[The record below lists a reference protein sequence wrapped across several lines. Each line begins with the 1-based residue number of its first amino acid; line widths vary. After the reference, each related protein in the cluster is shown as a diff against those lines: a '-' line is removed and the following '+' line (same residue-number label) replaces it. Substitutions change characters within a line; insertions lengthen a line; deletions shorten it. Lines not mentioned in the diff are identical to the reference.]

1 MSVPKVAIV
10 GRPNVGKSS
19 IMNWL
24 AHKRV
29 SVVDP
34 MAGVTRDRVTY
45 LMHVEDRYFE
55 LIDTGGIG
63 IVDVGELTD
72 EVDTQI
78 RIAMEQADLILFVVE
93 GPAGITSLDQEVSRR
108 LRRIDRPKIVVVNKC
123 DSPKID
129 REIATFHS
137 LVDGQ
142 TQMVTCSVKGNRN
155 QEDLLKTILAN
166 LPEAD
171 ALESE
176 QGEELEEVPEL
187 KLAIVGRRNVGK
199 STFINQLAET
209 ERVIVSEIAGTTRD
223 SIDVRFQMDGKSFIA
238 IDTPGVRKRKSLEND
253 VEWYGL
259 ARAKRSI
266 RRANVVLMFFDCM
279 ETISRVDKQLV
290 SEIHDEC
297 KPCIFVTNKWD
308 LATNRSTQDWAD
320 YVFKHFAHM
329 RHVPISIITA
339 KTGRNV
345 KRLVNL
351 AQSIYKQARERVST
365 SLLNKIVRAAVKNW
379 PPPLRQNRI
388 PRILFATQVATEPPT
403 IVLKCNEKTLF
414 DEDYKRYLLGVF
426 REQLPFK
433 EVPIKLYFR
442 SKDSDPDRAE
452 REEAKGRFIEKGQ
465 NLELLDQMKLL
476 EDDEEEFEDEA
487 LGNDEF
493 DDD

>member
-24 AHKRV
+24 AHKRI

-34 MAGVTRDRVTY
+34 MAGVTRDRVAY
-45 LMHVEDRYFE
+45 LMHVSDRYFE

-78 RIAMEQADLILFVVE
+78 RIAMEEADLILFVVE
-93 GPAGITSLDQEVSRR
+93 GSAGIVPLDMEVARR
-108 LRRIDRPKIVVVNKC
+108 LRRIDTPKLIVINKC

-129 REIATFHS
+129 KEAPSFYALGDSSTP
-137 LVDGQ
+137 LV
-142 TQMVTCSVKGNRN
+142 TVSVKGNRN
-155 QEDLLKTILAN
+155 QDDLLQAILRH
-166 LPEAD
+166 LPAPDDLEA
-171 ALESE
+171 E
-176 QGEELEEVPEL
+176 QGEKLDEVPEL

-223 SIDVRFQMDGKSFIA
+223 SIDVRFEMDGKSFIA
-238 IDTPGVRKRKSLEND
+238 IDTPGVRKRKSLAND

-266 RRANVVLMFFDCM
+266 RRADVVLMFLDCM

-308 LATNRSTQDWAD
+308 LASNKSTEDWSE
-320 YVFKHFAHM
+320 YVFNHFAHM
-329 RHVPISIITA
+329 RHVPLAIITA

-345 KRLVNL
+345 KKLINL
-351 AQSIYKQARERVST
+351 AQSIYKQSRTRVST
-365 SLLNKIVRAAVKNW
+365 GVLNRVVRAAVKNW
-379 PPPLRQNRI
+379 PPPLRMNRI
-388 PRILFATQVATEPPT
+388 PRILFAVQVATEPPT
-403 IVLKCNEKTLF
+403 IVLKCNAKELF
-414 DEDYKRYLLGVF
+414 DEDYKRYLLGVM
-426 REQLPFK
+426 REQLP
-433 EVPIKLYFR
+433 
-442 SKDSDPDRAE
+442 
-452 REEAKGRFIEKGQ
+452 
-465 NLELLDQMKLL
+465 
-476 EDDEEEFEDEA
+476 
-487 LGNDEF
+487 
-493 DDD
+493 

>member
-55 LIDTGGIG
+55 LVDTGGIG
-63 IVDVGELTD
+63 IVDVGDLTD
-72 EVDTQI
+72 EIDTQI
-78 RIAMEQADLILFVVE
+78 RIGIEEADMILFVVE
-93 GPAGITSLDQEVSRR
+93 GSGGITSLDEEVSRR
-108 LRRIDRPKIVVVNKC
+108 LRKIDKPKLLVVNKC
-123 DSPKID
+123 DSPKLD
-129 REIATFHS
+129 REAAEFYRLADS
-137 LVDGQ
+137 PLV
-142 TQMVTCSVKGNRN
+142 TVSVKGNRN
-155 QEDLLKTILAN
+155 QDELLKAILNN
-166 LPEAD
+166 LPEPDDTEA
-171 ALESE
+171 E
-176 QGEELEEVPEL
+176 QGEDLEVDPEL

-209 ERVIVSEIAGTTRD
+209 ERVIVSEIPGTTRD
-223 SIDVRFQMDGKSFIA
+223 SIDVRFQMDGKSFVA
-238 IDTPGVRKRKSLEND
+238 IDTPGVRKRKSLANT

-259 ARAKRSI
+259 VRAKRSI
-266 RRANVVLMFFDCM
+266 RRANVSLMFFDCM

-297 KPCIFVTNKWD
+297 KPCIFVVNKWD
-308 LATNRSTQDWAD
+308 LAADADIEKWAE
-320 YVFKHFAHM
+320 YLFKNFAHM
-329 RHVPISIITA
+329 RHVPIAVITA

-345 KRLVNL
+345 KKLINL
-351 AQSIYKQARERVST
+351 AQSIYKQARTRVPT
-365 SLLNKIVRAAVKNW
+365 GHLNRVLRAAIKNW
-379 PPPLRQNRI
+379 PPPMRQNRT

-403 IVLKCNEKTLF
+403 IVIKCNASELF

-442 SKDSDPDRAE
+442 SKDMDPDQAE
-452 REEAKGRFIEKGQ
+452 REEAKAKAMEEGRDPEQF
-465 NLELLDQMKLL
+465 
-476 EDDEEEFEDEA
+476 EDDM
-487 LGNDEF
+487 GF
-493 DDD
+493 DDESLTEADFEE

>member
-45 LMHVEDRYFE
+45 LMHVDDRYFE
-55 LIDTGGIG
+55 LVDTGGIG
-63 IVDVGELTD
+63 IVDVGELT
-72 EVDTQI
+72 EEIDTQI
-78 RIAMEQADLILFVVE
+78 RIGIEEADMILFVVE
-93 GPAGITSLDQEVSRR
+93 GSGGITSLDEEVSRR
-108 LRRIDRPKIVVVNKC
+108 LRKIDKPKLLVVNKC
-123 DSPKID
+123 DSPKLD
-129 REIATFHS
+129 REAAEFYRLADCP
-137 LVDGQ
+137 LV
-142 TQMVTCSVKGNRN
+142 TVSVKGNRN
-155 QEDLLKTILAN
+155 QDDLLKAILNN
-166 LPEAD
+166 LPEPDDTEA
-171 ALESE
+171 E
-176 QGEELEEVPEL
+176 QGEDLEVEPEL

-223 SIDVRFQMDGKSFIA
+223 SIDVRFQMDSKSFVA
-238 IDTPGVRKRKSLEND
+238 IDTPGVRKRKSLANT

-259 ARAKRSI
+259 VRAKRSI
-266 RRANVVLMFFDCM
+266 RRANVSLMFFDCM

-297 KPCIFVTNKWD
+297 KPCIFVVNKWD
-308 LATNRSTQDWAD
+308 LAADADISKWAD
-320 YVFKHFAHM
+320 YLFKNFAHM
-329 RHVPISIITA
+329 RHVPIAVITA

-345 KRLVNL
+345 KKLINL
-351 AQSIYKQARERVST
+351 AQSIYKQARTRVPT
-365 SLLNKIVRAAVKNW
+365 GHLNRVLRAAVKNW
-379 PPPLRQNRI
+379 PPPMRQNRT

-403 IVLKCNEKTLF
+403 IVIKCNAAELF

-442 SKDSDPDRAE
+442 SKDMDPDQAE
-452 REEAKGRFIEKGQ
+452 REEARARAVEQGR
-465 NLELLDQMKLL
+465 DP
-476 EDDEEEFEDEA
+476 EEFEDDME
-487 LGNDEF
+487 L
-493 DDD
+493 DDDESLTEADFEE

>member
-45 LMHVEDRYFE
+45 LMHVDDRYFE
-55 LIDTGGIG
+55 LVDTGGIG
-63 IVDVGELTD
+63 IVDVGELT
-72 EVDTQI
+72 EEIDTQI
-78 RIAMEQADLILFVVE
+78 RIGIEEADMILFVVE
-93 GPAGITSLDQEVSRR
+93 GSGGITSLDEEVSRR
-108 LRRIDRPKIVVVNKC
+108 LRKIDKPKLLVVNKC
-123 DSPKID
+123 DSPKLD
-129 REIATFHS
+129 REAAEFYRLADCP
-137 LVDGQ
+137 LV
-142 TQMVTCSVKGNRN
+142 TVSVKGNRN
-155 QEDLLKTILAN
+155 QDDLLKAILNN
-166 LPEAD
+166 LPEPDDTEA
-171 ALESE
+171 E
-176 QGEELEEVPEL
+176 QGEDLEVEPEL

-209 ERVIVSEIAGTTRD
+209 ERVIVSEIPGTTRD
-223 SIDVRFQMDGKSFIA
+223 SIDVRFQMDSKSFVA
-238 IDTPGVRKRKSLEND
+238 IDTPGVRKRKSLANT

-259 ARAKRSI
+259 VRAKRSI
-266 RRANVVLMFFDCM
+266 RRANVSLMFFDCM

-297 KPCIFVTNKWD
+297 KPCIFVVNKWD
-308 LATNRSTQDWAD
+308 LAADADISKWAD
-320 YVFKHFAHM
+320 YLFKNFAHM
-329 RHVPISIITA
+329 RHVPIAVITA

-345 KRLVNL
+345 KKLINL
-351 AQSIYKQARERVST
+351 AQSIYKQARTRVPT
-365 SLLNKIVRAAVKNW
+365 GHLNRVLRAAVKNW
-379 PPPLRQNRI
+379 PPPMRQNRT

-403 IVLKCNEKTLF
+403 IVIKCNAAELF

-442 SKDSDPDRAE
+442 SKDMDPDQAE
-452 REEAKGRFIEKGQ
+452 REEARARAVEQGR
-465 NLELLDQMKLL
+465 DP
-476 EDDEEEFEDEA
+476 EEFEDDME
-487 LGNDEF
+487 L
-493 DDD
+493 DDDESLTEADFEE

>member
-45 LMHVEDRYFE
+45 LMHVADRYFE
-55 LIDTGGIG
+55 LIDTGGVG

-93 GPAGITSLDQEVSRR
+93 GSAGITALDQEVSRR
-108 LRRIDRPKIVVVNKC
+108 LRRIDTPKVIVINKC
-123 DSPKID
+123 DSPKLDKEAPGFLKLGDSHI
-129 REIATFHS
+129 E
-137 LVDGQ
+137 LV
-142 TQMVTCSVKGNRN
+142 TVSVKGNRN
-155 QEDLLKTILAN
+155 QEELLQVILRN
-166 LPEAD
+166 LPPAYDVEA
-171 ALESE
+171 E
-176 QGEELEEVPEL
+176 QGEDLDEVPEL
-187 KLAIVGRRNVGK
+187 KVAIVGRRNVGK

-209 ERVIVSEIAGTTRD
+209 DRVIVSEIPGTTRD
-223 SIDVRFQMDGKSFIA
+223 SIDVRFQMDGKAFIA
-238 IDTPGVRKRKSLEND
+238 IDTPGVRKRKSLAND

-266 RRANVVLMFFDCM
+266 RRADVVLMFFDCM

-290 SEIHDEC
+290 SEIHEEC

-308 LATNRSTQDWAD
+308 LSTNRSTEDWSD

-329 RHVPISIITA
+329 RHVPIAIITA
-339 KTGRNV
+339 KTGKNV
-345 KRLVNL
+345 KKLINL
-351 AQSIYKQARERVST
+351 AQSIQKQARLRVPT
-365 SLLNKIVRAAVKNW
+365 GVLNRVVRAAVKNW
-379 PPPLRQNRI
+379 SPPLRMNRI
-388 PRILFATQVATEPPT
+388 PRILFAVQVSTEPPT
-403 IVLKCNEKTLF
+403 IVLKCNAKELF
-414 DEDYKRYLLGVF
+414 DEDYKRYLLGVL
-426 REQLPFK
+426 REELPFK

-442 SKDSDPDRAE
+442 SKDADPDQAE
-452 REEAKGRFIEKGQ
+452 REEARGQ
-465 NLELLDQMKLL
+465 RVAAGQFDDDDAEL
-476 EDDEEEFEDEA
+476 EDDSLRDGDFEDDY
-487 LGNDEF
+487 DE
-493 DDD
+493 

>member
-24 AHKRV
+24 AHKRI

-45 LMHVEDRYFE
+45 LMHVADRYFE
-55 LIDTGGIG
+55 MIDTGGVG

-78 RIAMEQADLILFVVE
+78 RIAMDQADLILFVVE
-93 GPAGITSLDQEVSRR
+93 GSAGITALDQEVSRR
-108 LRRIDRPKIVVVNKC
+108 LRRIDTPKVIVINKC
-123 DSPKID
+123 DSPKLD
-129 REIATFHS
+129 REASVFHT
-137 LVDGQ
+137 LGDA
-142 TQMVTCSVKGNRN
+142 QMELIPVSVKGNRN
-155 QEDLLKTILAN
+155 QEELLQVILRH
-166 LPEAD
+166 LPPPD
-171 ALESE
+171 DLESE
-176 QGEELEEVPEL
+176 QGEDLEEVPEL

-209 ERVIVSEIAGTTRD
+209 DRVIVSEIPGTTRD
-223 SIDVRFQMDGKSFIA
+223 SIDVRFLMDGKSFVA
-238 IDTPGVRKRKSLEND
+238 IDTPGVRKRKSLAND

-290 SEIHDEC
+290 SEIHEEC

-308 LATNRSTQDWAD
+308 LALNKSPEEWSD
-320 YVFKHFAHM
+320 YVFKHFSHM
-329 RHVPISIITA
+329 RHVPIAIITA
-339 KTGRNV
+339 LTGKNV
-345 KRLVNL
+345 KKLINL
-351 AQSIYKQARERVST
+351 AQAIYKQSRQRVPT
-365 SLLNKIVRAAVKNW
+365 GVLNRVVRAAVKNW
-379 PPPLRQNRI
+379 PPPLRMNRI
-388 PRILFATQVATEPPT
+388 PRILFAVQVGSEPPT
-403 IVLKCNEKTLF
+403 IVLKCNAKELF

-442 SKDSDPDRAE
+442 SKDADPDQAE
-452 REEAKGRFIEKGQ
+452 REEAKAKRMEEMEDEDNF
-465 NLELLDQMKLL
+465 DDL
-476 EDDEEEFEDEA
+476 EDEELTDADFEDE
-487 LGNDEF
+487 
-493 DDD
+493 

>member
-1 MSVPKVAIV
+1 MPIPKVAIV

-24 AHKRV
+24 AHKRI

-45 LMHVEDRYFE
+45 LMHVSDRYFE
-55 LIDTGGIG
+55 LIDTGGVG
-63 IVDVGELTD
+63 IVDVGELSD

-93 GPAGITSLDQEVSRR
+93 GASGVTALDQEVSRR
-108 LRRIDRPKIVVVNKC
+108 LRRIDTPKIIVVNKC
-123 DSPKID
+123 DSPKLD
-129 REIATFHS
+129 REAPAYHALGDSHTE
-137 LVDGQ
+137 LMAV
-142 TQMVTCSVKGNRN
+142 SVKGNRN
-155 QEDLLKTILAN
+155 QEELLQLVLRHLPPPDDL
-166 LPEAD
+166 EA
-171 ALESE
+171 E
-176 QGEELEEVPEL
+176 QGEDLDEIPEL

-209 ERVIVSEIAGTTRD
+209 DRVIVSEIPGTTRD

-238 IDTPGVRKRKSLEND
+238 IDTPGVRKRKSLAND

-266 RRANVVLMFFDCM
+266 RRANVVLMFLDCM

-290 SEIHDEC
+290 SEIHQEC

-308 LATNRSTQDWAD
+308 LSTNRSTEDWSD

-329 RHVPISIITA
+329 RHVPIAIITA
-339 KTGRNV
+339 QTGKNV
-345 KRLVNL
+345 KKLINL
-351 AQSIYKQARERVST
+351 AQSIYKQSLLRVST
-365 SLLNKIVRAAVKNW
+365 GLLNRVVRAAVKNW
-379 PPPLRQNRI
+379 SPPLRMNRI
-388 PRILFATQVATEPPT
+388 PRILFAVQVASEPPT
-403 IVLKCNEKTLF
+403 IVLKCNDKELF
-414 DEDYKRYLLGVF
+414 DEDYKRYLLGVL

-442 SKDSDPDRAE
+442 SKDSDPDQAA
-452 REEAKGRFIEKGQ
+452 REEAKSQRMDVG
-465 NLELLDQMKLL
+465 D
-476 EDDEEEFEDEA
+476 
-487 LGNDEF
+487 F
-493 DDD
+493 DDDDFDPDEETMTEADFDTE

>member
-45 LMHVEDRYFE
+45 LMHVADRYFE
-55 LIDTGGIG
+55 LIDTGGVG

-93 GPAGITSLDQEVSRR
+93 GSAGITALDQEVSRR
-108 LRRIDRPKIVVVNKC
+108 LRRIDTPKVIVINKC
-123 DSPKID
+123 DSPKLDKEAPGFLKLGDSHI
-129 REIATFHS
+129 E
-137 LVDGQ
+137 LV
-142 TQMVTCSVKGNRN
+142 TVSVKGNRN
-155 QEDLLKTILAN
+155 QEELLQVILRN
-166 LPEAD
+166 LPPADDVEA
-171 ALESE
+171 E
-176 QGEELEEVPEL
+176 QGEDLDEVPEL
-187 KLAIVGRRNVGK
+187 KVAIVGRRNVGK

-209 ERVIVSEIAGTTRD
+209 DRVIVSEIPGTTRD

-238 IDTPGVRKRKSLEND
+238 IDTPGVRKRKSLAND

-266 RRANVVLMFFDCM
+266 RRADVVLMFFDCM

-290 SEIHDEC
+290 SEIHEEC

-308 LATNRSTQDWAD
+308 LSTNRSTEDWSD

-329 RHVPISIITA
+329 RHVPIAIITA
-339 KTGRNV
+339 KTGKNV
-345 KRLVNL
+345 KKLINL
-351 AQSIYKQARERVST
+351 AQSIQKQARLRVPT
-365 SLLNKIVRAAVKNW
+365 GVLNRVVRAAVKNW
-379 PPPLRQNRI
+379 SPPLRMNRI
-388 PRILFATQVATEPPT
+388 PRILFAVQVSTEPPT
-403 IVLKCNEKTLF
+403 IVLKCNAKELF
-414 DEDYKRYLLGVF
+414 DEDYKRYLLGVL
-426 REQLPFK
+426 REELPFK

-442 SKDSDPDRAE
+442 SKDADPDQAE
-452 REEAKGRFIEKGQ
+452 REEARGQ
-465 NLELLDQMKLL
+465 RVAAGQFDDDDAEL
-476 EDDEEEFEDEA
+476 EDDSLRDGDFEDDY
-487 LGNDEF
+487 DE
-493 DDD
+493 

>member
-24 AHKRV
+24 AHKRI

-45 LMHVEDRYFE
+45 LMHVADRYFE
-55 LIDTGGIG
+55 MIDTGGVG

-93 GPAGITSLDQEVSRR
+93 GSAGITALDQEVSRR
-108 LRRIDRPKIVVVNKC
+108 LRRIDTPKVIVINKC
-123 DSPKID
+123 DSPKLD
-129 REIATFHS
+129 REAATFHALGDS
-137 LVDGQ
+137 HMELIPV
-142 TQMVTCSVKGNRN
+142 SVKGNRN
-155 QEDLLKTILAN
+155 QEELLQVILRN
-166 LPEAD
+166 LPEPD
-171 ALESE
+171 ELEAE
-176 QGEELEEVPEL
+176 QGEDLDEVPEL

-209 ERVIVSEIAGTTRD
+209 DRVIVSEIPGTTRD
-223 SIDVRFQMDGKSFIA
+223 SIDVRFQMDGKSFVA
-238 IDTPGVRKRKSLEND
+238 IDTPGVRKRKSLAND

-266 RRANVVLMFFDCM
+266 RRANVVLMFLDCT

-290 SEIHDEC
+290 SEIHEEC

-308 LATNRSTQDWAD
+308 LAVNKSAEDWSD
-320 YVFKHFAHM
+320 YVFKHFSHM
-329 RHVPISIITA
+329 RHVPIAIITA
-339 KTGRNV
+339 LTGKNV
-345 KRLVNL
+345 KKLINL
-351 AQSIYKQARERVST
+351 AQAIYKQSRQRVPT
-365 SLLNKIVRAAVKNW
+365 GVLNRVVRAAVKNW
-379 PPPLRQNRI
+379 APPLRQNRV
-388 PRILFATQVATEPPT
+388 PRILFAVQVASEPPT
-403 IVLKCNEKTLF
+403 IVLKCNAKELF

-433 EVPIKLYFR
+433 EVPIRLYFR
-442 SKDSDPDRAE
+442 SKDADPDQAE
-452 REEAKGRFIEKGQ
+452 REEAKARR
-465 NLELLDQMKLL
+465 LEEEENSFDDL
-476 EDDEEEFEDEA
+476 EDDLLTDA
-487 LGNDEF
+487 DF
-493 DDD
+493 DDE

>member
-45 LMHVEDRYFE
+45 LMHVGDRYFE
-55 LIDTGGIG
+55 LIDTGGVG

-93 GPAGITSLDQEVSRR
+93 GSAGITALDQEVSRR
-108 LRRIDRPKIVVVNKC
+108 LRRIDTPKIIVINKC
-123 DSPKID
+123 DSPKLD
-129 REIATFHS
+129 REVSTFHGLGDS
-137 LVDGQ
+137 HIELV
-142 TQMVTCSVKGNRN
+142 TVSVKGNRN
-155 QEDLLKTILAN
+155 QEDLLQVILRN
-166 LPEAD
+166 LPPADDVEA
-171 ALESE
+171 E
-176 QGEELEEVPEL
+176 QGEDLDEVPEL
-187 KLAIVGRRNVGK
+187 KVAIVGRRNVGK

-209 ERVIVSEIAGTTRD
+209 DRVIVSEIPGTTRD
-223 SIDVRFQMDGKSFIA
+223 SIDVRFLMDGKAFIA
-238 IDTPGVRKRKSLEND
+238 IDTPGVRKRKSLAND

-266 RRANVVLMFFDCM
+266 RRADVVLMFFDCM

-290 SEIHDEC
+290 SEIHEEC

-308 LATNRSTQDWAD
+308 LSTNRSTEDWSE

-329 RHVPISIITA
+329 RHVPIAIITA
-339 KTGRNV
+339 KTGKNV
-345 KRLVNL
+345 KKLINL
-351 AQSIYKQARERVST
+351 AQAIQKQARLRVST
-365 SLLNKIVRAAVKNW
+365 GVLNRVVRAAVKNW
-379 PPPLRQNRI
+379 APPLRMNRI
-388 PRILFATQVATEPPT
+388 PRILFAVQVSTEPPT
-403 IVLKCNEKTLF
+403 IVLKCNAKELF
-414 DEDYKRYLLGVF
+414 DEDYKRYLLGVL
-426 REQLPFK
+426 REELPFK

-442 SKDSDPDRAE
+442 SKDSDPDQAE
-452 REEAKGRFIEKGQ
+452 REEARGQ
-465 NLELLDQMKLL
+465 RVEAGHFDD
-476 EDDEEEFEDEA
+476 DDEGDSEDEA
-487 LGNDEF
+487 FEDSDFE
-493 DDD
+493 DDDDNE